1 MNPTQERISDPLEA
15 VSIMLDVAI
24 IFGRERKL
32 DLGFWAWMQEG
43 ANEMERREIDV
54 PLPTEPEEEEE
65 DWEQLD

>member
-32 DLGFWAWMQEG
+32 DPGFWAWMQEG
-43 ANEMERREIDV
+43 TNEMERREIDV
-54 PLPTEPEEEEE
+54 PLPEAPEEEE